1 MRKNGRRYWR
11 YGLFSLMLGAAAV
24 QADVPVTV
32 KATIVFPACNVTSES
47 GESRLEVP
55 FGEVILQDV
64 GSAKAEKSVRIK
76 VSCNGG
82 APVSKSLKMYL
93 TPTAYGV
100 MNALGTNVLGTSQAG
115 VGIALSR
122 NNMAFTIGQ
131 WLPIQAGMFTFTG
144 RIVIQDG
151 MGKEGGAFSA
161 TASLFASYI

>member
-1 MRKNGRRYWR
+1 MRKRGRRYWR
-11 YGLFSLMLGAAAV
+11 YGLFSLILGAATV

-32 KATIVFPACNVTSES
+32 KATIVIPSCNVTSEN

-82 APVSKSLKMYL
+82 APVGKSLKMYL
-93 TPTAYGV
+93 APTAYGV
-100 MNALGTNVLGTSQAG
+100 MNAIGTNVLGTSQAG

-131 WLPIQAGMFTFTG
+131 WLPMQAGMFTLTG
-144 RIVIQDG
+144 RVVIQDG